1 MIKKIILILSLIL
14 ISFSSFDLTFSACN
28 YDTSWDGKNQNVM
41 NALKNCIEDWKMQL
55 VDPWENVEVDDW
67 FKVKITEWTT
77 KIATFLALWAIFS
90 IVFGSLK
97 MVLSWWE
104 EEKIKK
110 AKDIIK
116 WWMLG
121 LLWVVSAGFLIS
133 VVVKLVY
140 SIWGA

>member
-1 MIKKIILILSLIL
+1 MIKKIILIFSLIL
-14 ISFSSFDLTFSACN
+14 ISFSSFDLTFSACDYN
-28 YDTSWDGKNQNVM
+28 WWDVM
-41 NALKNCIEDWKMQL
+41 WALENCIEDWKMQL